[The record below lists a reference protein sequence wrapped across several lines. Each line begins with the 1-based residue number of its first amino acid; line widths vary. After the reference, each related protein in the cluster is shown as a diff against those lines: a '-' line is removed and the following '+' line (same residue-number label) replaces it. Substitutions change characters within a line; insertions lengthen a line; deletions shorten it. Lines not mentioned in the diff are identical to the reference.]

1 MGGSPQFYF
10 SVERD
15 RRIGKPETIRVLRG
29 VMEGR
34 SLSEIRDELK
44 RLMREQIESLRT
56 QTFGGLTEE
65 ELRKEDERLNRI
77 REVSADCSR
86 P

>member
-1 MGGSPQFYF
+1 M
-10 SVERD
+10 E
-15 RRIGKPETIRVLRG
+15 L
-29 VMEGR
+29 MEGR
-34 SLSEIRDELK
+34 SLSEIRDELE

-77 REVSADCSR
+77 REVSADFLSALKNH
-86 P
+86 PP

>member
-1 MGGSPQFYF
+1 
-10 SVERD
+10 
-15 RRIGKPETIRVLRG
+15 
-29 VMEGR
+29 MEGR
-34 SLSEIRDELK
+34 SLSEIRDELE

-77 REVSADCSR
+77 REVSADCLSALKNHS